1 MNWKNSSANMR
12 GLARYISELE
22 TCQSHEAQNENVRR
36 EMEHV
41 RSKLTNASKSDGYE
55 MKKSM
60 AKVLFTHL
68 QGYPVDLSYLEPLSL
83 MSSSKYSE
91 KQMGYLALS
100 IMLRDRSDIPA
111 MVLPII
117 RKDLASLNDSDT
129 CLALQAVSGMAMP
142 DLAKAL
148 GEEVLKLL
156 ISPTSSVHVRKK
168 AALTALA
175 FFRLDPLFVAVATW
189 VDRLALLLQHRHHG
203 LAQCVSSLATALV
216 QHAPWEYPMFYRPA
230 VEQLCQIQLEKD
242 HRLEYMYHRVP
253 APWLQVQLLALLRVY
268 PKVPD
273 EAQGVEAK
281 LHNVFTSI
289 WKRDTSHTMTA
300 DVHESNA
307 LYAVQ
312 LEAIRLAVHL
322 DPSSYVVTRSAANV
336 GRLLTSPQSNVRYLA
351 MEVMTLL
358 AQNMP
363 SLQPIQLHSDMIF
376 VSLSDKDISVRRR
389 ALDLLYAICDRTN
402 VREIVQRL
410 LEYLCVADASLR
422 QDMTFK
428 ISLLAEQHASES
440 TWYIDTTLELFHLAG
455 KHVDYTVWHRIV
467 QVVTN
472 HPKVH
477 EYAAKRIMVYMQQA
491 LCYETLVMLGAYLLG
506 EYGFLI
512 SDHPGCRPLDQFH
525 LLHRHMASCSPRTQA
540 MCMSTYAKWA
550 GMYPDVQDLLLDVLQ
565 RHMHVLDVETRQR
578 AAEYVMLIQL
588 QRQGHVDLQDVLDEL
603 PPFNATQFR
612 GTQAPSNELF
622 KPNRRIS
629 AVPVVS
635 SVRRG
640 EARRASRMP
649 DILPDPDVPS
659 ASVIT
664 PSGLFS
670 SDVSVDLVDLQSLH
684 LESPSLDPANEQHP
698 WASTSDVLSPQSPL
712 LEHASHERATFPTTN
727 SQHLYLDLPFM
738 QLFAD
743 QGKLYEGYG
752 GRLEYERQHT
762 GDASVTCTLHIHNMD
777 PSRVLHMSDIQV
789 QASIQVHVTHSD
801 TINPQGSAACTI
813 EFVCHRPFD
822 DSPQMDM
829 TWHRDADEKH
839 VLHMVLPV
847 SLVTFIRPW
856 TMDRS
861 TFFEHWH
868 AMRSQ
873 PELEAQRVCRLTHMN
888 DSVFHAAGLAV
899 LANID
904 ARPQNVVAAGRLPDA
919 IPVLVRW
926 EPSPETHLARL
937 TVRASHALAA
947 QTVHTMVLRYMDL
960 L

>member
-1 MNWKNSSANMR
+1 MR
-12 GLARYISELE
+12 GLSRYISELE
-22 TCQSHEAQNENVRR
+22 TCQSHEAQNEIVRR
-36 EMEHV
+36 EMERV
-41 RSKLTNASKSDGYE
+41 RSKLTHASKSDGYE

-68 QGYPVDLSYLEPLSL
+68 QGYPVDQSYLEPLSL

-111 MVLPII
+111 MVLPIM
-117 RKDLASLNDSDT
+117 RKDLASLNESDT
-129 CLALQAVSGMAMP
+129 CLALQLVSGMSMP

-168 AALTALA
+168 AALTALS
-175 FFRLDPLFVAVATW
+175 FFRLDPLFVDLAAW
-189 VDRLALLLQHRHHG
+189 VDRLAVLLQHRHHG
-203 LAQCVSSLATALV
+203 LAQCVSSLVTALV

-268 PKVPD
+268 PEVPK
-273 EAQGVEAK
+273 EARGVEAK
-281 LHNVFTSI
+281 LQNVFASI
-289 WKRDTSHTMTA
+289 WKRDTLHAMTA

-322 DPSSYVVTRSAANV
+322 DPSSYVVTRSAAQV
-336 GRLLTSPQSNVRYLA
+336 GRFLTSPQSNVRYLT

-358 AQNMP
+358 AHDMP
-363 SLQPIQLHSDMIF
+363 SLQPIQTHSDMIF
-376 VSLSDKDISVRRR
+376 LSLSDKDISVRRR

-402 VREIVQRL
+402 VRDIVQRL
-410 LEYLCVADASLR
+410 LDYLRVAEASLR

-428 ISLLAEQHASES
+428 ISLLAEQHASDS

-455 KHVDYTVWHRIV
+455 RHVDDAVWHRIV

-477 EYAAKRIMVYMQQA
+477 KYAAQRIMVYLQQA
-491 LCYETLVMLGAYLLG
+491 LCYEALVKLGAYLLG

-512 SDHPGCRPLDQFH
+512 SDLAGGSPLDQFQS
-525 LLHRHMASCSPRTQA
+525 LHRHMASCSPRTQS

-550 GMYPDVQDLLLDVLQ
+550 SVYPDMQDLLLDVLQ
-565 RHMHVLDVETRQR
+565 RHTHVLDVETRQR
-578 AAEYVMLIQL
+578 AAEYAMLIQL

-603 PPFNATQFR
+603 PPFTSTQFR
-612 GTQAPSNELF
+612 GTQAPANDLF

-640 EARRASRMP
+640 EARRASR
-649 DILPDPDVPS
+649 LPVLLSDPDAPS
-659 ASVIT
+659 ASVVT
-664 PSGLFS
+664 SPGLFS
-670 SDVSVDLVDLQSLH
+670 SDVSVDLVDLQSVRID
-684 LESPSLDPANEQHP
+684 SPSLDSASEQHP
-698 WASTSDVLSPQSPL
+698 WASASDVTGPQSPL
-712 LEHASHERATFPTTN
+712 LEHAYHEPAPFPL
-727 SQHLYLDLPFM
+727 SSAQHIYLDLPFM
-738 QLFAD
+738 QLFAH
-743 QGKLYEGYG
+743 QGTLFEGHG
-752 GRLEYERQHT
+752 GRLEYERQNT
-762 GDASVTCTLHIHNMD
+762 GDASVTVTLRIHNTD
-777 PSRVLHMSDIQV
+777 VLRALHVSDIQV
-789 QASIQVHVTHSD
+789 QTSIEAHVTHPD
-801 TINPQGSAACTI
+801 RVDPQSSVAGTI

-822 DSPQMDM
+822 ESPQMDM
-829 TWHRDADEKH
+829 TWRREADDTH
-839 VLHMVLPV
+839 VLHVVLPV
-847 SLVTFIRPW
+847 SLATFLRPW
-856 TMDRS
+856 TMDRT

-873 PELEAQRVCRLTHMN
+873 PDQQAQRVCRYAHMN
-888 DSVFHAAGLAV
+888 DRVFYAAGLAV
-899 LANID
+899 LAGVD

-919 IPVLVRW
+919 VPVLVRW

-937 TVRASHALAA
+937 TVRASHPVAA
-947 QTVHTMVLRYMDL
+947 QAIHKMVLRYMDL
-960 L
+960 M